1 VYWLI
6 FRLPCSPSL
15 LIWSSLG
22 TTTVSSC
29 ITIDAVTYGMMPSVK
44 IENCSSAPPEN
55 MLNMPR
61 NEPEPPLV
69 TTCSISARLTPGIV
83 MNTPRR

>member
-1 VYWLI
+1 M
-6 FRLPCSPSL
+6 
-15 LIWSSLG
+15 G

-29 ITIDAVTYGMMPSVK
+29 ITIDDVTYGMMPSAK
-44 IENCSSAPPEN
+44 IEICCSAPPEN

-69 TTCSISARLTPGIV
+69 TTCFISTRFTPGIV
-83 MNTPRR
+83 TNTPTR